1 MLISRNIVANRRNT
15 VKRAIKCICLLSLCV
30 LAFALA
36 GCGASKDNELLERK
50 TQAVEKDMMTFAVDL
65 EKYRGLSDAQVKEYL
80 NTIESYKRS
89 NQITEDQAKV
99 NEDIIK
105 DWHDIEGD
113 LGKFQDYGE
122 FEFDSAGKTYTA
134 TLNLKYAN
142 RDAKLVY
149 VISKKDF
156 TVTGANI
163 EMIYTL
169 GEKMSKAGLNTV
181 TGILIVFFMLVFM
194 CVVIYAFNIIA
205 YIQEKYNRKK
215 EQTKIE
221 ITSLEGS
228 DDSEEKEVDDKELIA
243 VIAAAI
249 AASTN
254 QSTDDFVVRSIRR
267 RS

>member
-1 MLISRNIVANRRNT
+1 

-30 LAFALA
+30 LALALA

-50 TQAVEKDMMTFAVDL
+50 TQAVEKDMMTFANSL
-65 EKYRGLSDAQVKEYL
+65 EKFRGLSDAQVEEYS

-89 NQITEDQAKV
+89 NQMTEDQAKV

-105 DWHDIEGD
+105 DWHEIEGD

>member
-1 MLISRNIVANRRNT
+1 M
-15 VKRAIKCICLLSLCV
+15 KRAIKCICLLSLCV

-36 GCGASKDNELLERK
+36 GCGATKDNELLDKK
-50 TQAVEKDMMTFAVDL
+50 TQALEMEMMSSTKDL
-65 EKYRGLSDAQVKEYL
+65 ERFRGLSDAQVEEYM
-80 NTIESYKRS
+80 NTIESYKKS
-89 NQITEDQAKV
+89 NQITEDQAKM

-105 DWHDIEGD
+105 DWHEIEGE
-113 LGKFQDYGE
+113 LGTFKDYGE
-122 FEFDSAGKTYTA
+122 FEFNSAGKTYTA
-134 TLNLKYAN
+134 TLNLQYAN
-142 RDAKLVY
+142 RDARLVY

-163 EMIYTL
+163 EMVYTL
-169 GEKMSKAGLNTV
+169 GEKMSKAGLNTL
-181 TGILIVFFMLVFM
+181 TGILIVFCMLIFM
-194 CVVIYAFNIIA
+194 CIVIYAFNIIA
-205 YIQEKYNRKK
+205 YIQQKYSKKK
-215 EQTKIE
+215 EETKIE

-228 DDSEEKEVDDKELIA
+228 EGEEDKAVDNKELIA

>member
-1 MLISRNIVANRRNT
+1 M
-15 VKRAIKCICLLSLCV
+15 KRAIKCICLLSLCV
-30 LAFALA
+30 LAFALC
-36 GCGASKDNELLERK
+36 GCGASKDNEILDKK
-50 TQAVEKDMMTFAVDL
+50 TAALEKDMMAFAT
-65 EKYRGLSDAQVKEYL
+65 EIERFRGLSDAQVEEYI
-80 NTIESYKRS
+80 NTIESYKKS
-89 NQITEDQAKV
+89 NQITEEQAKI

-105 DWHDIEGD
+105 DWHEIEGN
-113 LGKFQDYGE
+113 LGSFKGYGE

-134 TLNLKYAN
+134 TLNIHYAS
-142 RDAKLVY
+142 RDARLVY
-149 VISKKDF
+149 VVSKKDF
-156 TVTGANI
+156 SVTGANI
-163 EMIYTL
+163 EMVYTL

-205 YIQEKYNRKK
+205 YIQEKYNKK
-215 EQTKIE
+215 KDEMKIE
-221 ITSLEGS
+221 ITSLDEG
-228 DDSEEKEVDDKELIA
+228 EEPKEPEVDDKVLIA

>member
-1 MLISRNIVANRRNT
+1 M
-15 VKRAIKCICLLSLCV
+15 KRAIKCICLLSLCV
-30 LAFALA
+30 LALALA

-50 TQAVEKDMMTFAVDL
+50 TQAVEKDMMTFA
-65 EKYRGLSDAQVKEYL
+65 K
-80 NTIESYKRS
+80 SYKRS
-89 NQITEDQAKV
+89 NQMTEDQAKV

-105 DWHDIEGD
+105 DWHEIEGD